1 MTTSQYLPFI
11 MIAFLIAFIISSIF
25 LKKKDLPVELFVEG
39 LRFENDGHF
48 DEAIINYENALS
60 EVKKNRFHGDLKNKI
75 IQKIKVLH
83 TIIEYRKNIQFM
95 R

>member
-1 MTTSQYLPFI
+1 MT
-11 MIAFLIAFIISSIF
+11 IISLLF

-39 LRFENDGHF
+39 LRYENDGHF

-60 EVKKNRFHGDLKNKI
+60 EVKKNRFRGDLKGKI
-75 IQKIKVLH
+75 IHKLKVLH
-83 TIIEYRKNIQFM
+83 TIIEYRKNIQFI